1 MAQLY
6 DVSKT
11 KATIFVSKKDLL
23 KILSNKYTLMVE
35 GKQDFRIEKVYNI
48 ADSEFVS
55 NYKVEIIGD
64 KQKVFSK

>member
-1 MAQLY
+1 
-6 DVSKT
+6 
-11 KATIFVSKKDLL
+11 
-23 KILSNKYTLMVE
+23 MVE

-64 KQKVFSK
+64 KQKVFSKIVKVEIK